1 MIKYG
6 EKVLDFMITI
16 TFLVVIIKII
26 VLIICSV

>member
-16 TFLVVIIKII
+16 TFLVAIIKII
-26 VLIICSV
+26 VLIIYSV